1 METLTKPVFWT
12 TRAKKDLGKL
22 LRFNTKFH
30 GLEKA
35 KEIVESIR
43 QHTEVLEN
51 QNYDFKKI
59 GERDDDFSHLKHN
72 YRKLVS
78 HHCKI
83 TYREGKSKIYIVRV
97 FDTRQ
102 DPKKNR

>member
-1 METLTKPVFWT
+1 MTKPVSWT

-22 LRFNTKFH
+22 LRFNTILY
-30 GLEKA
+30 GSEKA

-43 QHTEVLEN
+43 NHTEILEN
-51 QNYDFKKI
+51 PDYDFKKI
-59 GERDDDFSHLKHN
+59 GEKDVAFSHLKLN
-72 YRKLVS
+72 YRKLIH

-102 DPKKNR
+102 DPRKNN